1 MDKINKD
8 FYKLAI
14 KIAKCLKEMNEYYY
28 LKCFILN
35 DNIETLVYSDN
46 YNKST
51 YTNTDLRFYVDQNSQ
66 EKILNVIDNL
76 FEYSLV
82 CIKNKKYINLVERYL
97 LLIDDIPTEIVYSD
111 FYKRNLRVITKE
123 SLTKYRDHIIAINIF
138 GLVDATII
146 NTCLKENNLDQPTNI
161 QLKNINPISINK
173 NSDERFY
180 NEIMNYYNYF
190 LENKKNLFLS
200 VYNQENN

>member
-1 MDKINKD
+1 MDKMNIE

-14 KIAKCLKEMNEYYY
+14 KITKCLKEMNEYYY

-51 YTNTDLRFYVDQNSQ
+51 YTNTDLRFFVDQNSQ
-66 EKILNVIDNL
+66 VKILNVIDNL
-76 FEYSLV
+76 FENSLV
-82 CIKNKKYINLVERYL
+82 CIKKNKYINLVERYL

-146 NTCLKENNLDQPTNI
+146 NTCLKEKNLDQPTNI

>member
-1 MDKINKD
+1 MDKMNKE

-14 KIAKCLKEMNEYYY
+14 KITKCLKEMNEYYY

-51 YTNTDLRFYVDQNSQ
+51 YTNTDLRFFVDQNSQ
-66 EKILNVIDNL
+66 VKILNVIDNL
-76 FEYSLV
+76 FENSLV
-82 CIKNKKYINLVERYL
+82 CIKKNKYINLVERYL

-146 NTCLKENNLDQPTNI
+146 NTCLKEKNLDQPTNI

>member
-1 MDKINKD
+1 MDKMNKE

-14 KIAKCLKEMNEYYY
+14 KITKCLKEMNEYYY

-66 EKILNVIDNL
+66 VKILNVIDNL
-76 FEYSLV
+76 FENSLV
-82 CIKNKKYINLVERYL
+82 CIKKNKYVNLVERYL

-146 NTCLKENNLDQPTNI
+146 NTCLKEKNLDQPTNI

>member
-1 MDKINKD
+1 MNKINKE
-8 FYKLAI
+8 FYKLAS
-14 KIAKCLKEMNEYYY
+14 KITKCLKEMNEYYY

-46 YNKST
+46 YTKST
-51 YTNTDLRFYVDQNSQ
+51 YINKDLRFYVDQNSQ
-66 EKILNVIDNL
+66 VKILNVIDNL
-76 FEYSLV
+76 FENSLV
-82 CIKNKKYINLVERYL
+82 CIKNKQYINLVERYL
-97 LLIDDIPTEIVYSD
+97 LLIDDIPTETVYSD
-111 FYKRNLRVITKE
+111 FYKRNVRVITKE

-146 NTCLKENNLDQPTNI
+146 NTCLKEKNFDQPTNI

-200 VYNQENN
+200 VYKKENN